1 MYIDFFCDLCYN
13 IYVKAVEVLLAAIRR
28 KNMSLTPYRKIAK
41 AALQNW
47 GDESSGWV
55 GWSKED
61 AEKAVKTESG
71 QMLEKRVGALDSIR
85 SSVIAIGQA
94 LGYSQAKSERLL
106 NSVTKQENVN
116 VLPED
121 LAVFVE
127 AGQDFEKAQKGKSKE
142 DIILDALATIH
153 DGWTR
158 DNSKKFTDPK
168 RSGKKY
174 QHFPIELIGWKEA
187 TADLLFLEPIL
198 NYLGVEVDKAKL
210 QARYNERV
218 AKFLDN
224 NDLVDSYGL
233 DKNALAGKIMQGSK
247 FYPAFDDKNLVT
259 DQKEAL
265 VIAGQVENVVSKEAL
280 DMLKG
285 DSKD

>member
-1 MYIDFFCDLCYN
+1 
-13 IYVKAVEVLLAAIRR
+13 
-28 KNMSLTPYRKIAK
+28 MSLTPYRKIAK

-71 QMLEKRVGALDSIR
+71 QMLEKRVGALGSIR

-168 RSGKKY
+168 RSDKKY

-187 TADLLFLEPIL
+187 TSDLLFLEPIL
-198 NYLGVEVDKAKL
+198 NYFGVEVDKAKL

-218 AKFLDN
+218 ADFLETNGFADENGLDN
-224 NDLVDSYGL
+224 
-233 DKNALAGKIMQGSK
+233 DKIAEAIMKGSK
-247 FYPAFDDKNLVT
+247 FYKPFNDEKNLVT
-259 DQKEAL
+259 DQKLAL
-265 VIAGQVENVVSKEAL
+265 EIAGQMEGKIPQEAL
-280 DMLKG
+280 DFVKG
-285 DSKD
+285 SQK